1 MCSLR
6 EPRDLVFRR
15 QPKVNMK
22 RIWLLAACLVL
33 PLSSARPQAERIGT
47 FDRQSIV
54 IAYYRS
60 PQFAALMKHK
70 TAARD
75 NAKRVGDTA
84 RVQELEQWGASVQ
97 ELAHKQL
104 YGDEPLTNILDALK
118 PALDSIRIALKVRTI
133 VAVSAAPA
141 GRQVIDVTPQLLDC
155 LKADDKTREV
165 LHYKP
170 LS

>member
-1 MCSLR
+1 
-6 EPRDLVFRR
+6 
-15 QPKVNMK
+15 MK
-22 RIWLLAACLVL
+22 RIWMPAACLLL
-33 PLSSARPQAERIGT
+33 PLSSAWPQAERIGS

-60 PQFAALMKHK
+60 PQFAAMMKER

-75 NAKRVGDTA
+75 NAKKAGDTA
-84 RVQELEQWGASVQ
+84 RVRELEQWGASAQ
-97 ELAHKQL
+97 EVAHKQL
-104 YGDEPLTNILDALK
+104 YGDEPLTNILDALE

-133 VAVSAAPA
+133 VAASAAPA
-141 GRQVIDVTPQLLDC
+141 GRQVIDVTPQLLDF
-155 LKADDKTREV
+155 LKADEKTRGM